1 MTVDITLNRYP
12 PHLRGFVHS
21 RQERNGYSATGWATC
36 RYWGVI
42 NVDTGVVVAKDNT
55 FCSLSD
61 AIDHCALMVIAARG
75 AWMWELKQKQL
86 VRNEGQKQSWE
97 SMRKR
102 LLKQSAE

>member
-1 MTVDITLNRYP
+1 MTVDITLNSYP
-12 PHLRGFVHS
+12 PHLRGFVYS
-21 RQERNGYSATGWATC
+21 RRERNGYSDTGWAIC

-61 AIDHCALMVIAARG
+61 AVDHCALMVIAVRG
-75 AWMWELKQKQL
+75 AWMWELEQEKLQRSGGL
-86 VRNEGQKQSWE
+86 GQSWE
-97 SMRKR
+97 LMRKR